1 MKHKTLTFYFIGILL
16 GFCSGYNL
24 RSMRIQQQS
33 RPERPYVPLYKY
45 KGDKYSPTTLIKS
58 HEYGYVP
65 LDHIYDRKPNGLIPD
80 AKTAARVGFAILSS
94 IYGEEEMERQKP
106 FDVYLFN
113 TDECWAVCGTLP
125 PNHIGGTAQI
135 LIQKSDGRVL
145 NYAHYK

>member
-16 GFCSGYNL
+16 GFCSGYNFL
-24 RSMRIQQQS
+24 SMRIQQQS
-33 RPERPYVPLYKY
+33 RSERPYVSLYKY
-45 KGDKYSPTTLIKS
+45 KGDKYHPTTLTKS

-94 IYGEEEMERQKP
+94 IYGEEKMERQKP

-113 TDECWAVCGTLP
+113 TGGYWVVSGTLP
-125 PNHIGGTAQI
+125 PGYTGGTAHI

-145 NYAHYK
+145 SYFHDK